1 MNIEKEFTKEKIV
14 DNLSKYETY
23 YQIALGKLV
32 HLSNIKEVSYEIDFK
47 LALGSIYELINDLKD
62 IENLDSIFDEEL
74 RKQTSVDV
82 LQKFVNDNM
91 ELIQSRDFAIEP
103 IINDIN
109 DNKYFNEEMN
119 KVYEDN
125 LKLHFKKY
133 SDFISEELAD
143 QIKNSV
149 LELTQK

>member
-74 RKQTSVDV
+74 RKQTSMDV

>member
-23 YQIALGKLV
+23 YQIALGKLI

-62 IENLDSIFDEEL
+62 IEDLDSIFDAEL
-74 RKQTSVDV
+74 RKQTSMDV

-91 ELIQSRDFAIEP
+91 ELIQSRNFAIEP

>member
-1 MNIEKEFTKEKIV
+1 MIIDKYYSRESIIN
-14 DNLSKYETY
+14 NLSKYETN
-23 YQIALGKLV
+23 YQIALGKLI
-32 HLSNIKEVSYEIDFK
+32 HLSGINDTTYEVDFK

-62 IENLDSIFDEEL
+62 IENLDSIFDKEL
-74 RKQTSVDV
+74 RKQTSMDV

-119 KVYEDN
+119 KVYHDN

-133 SDFISEELAD
+133 SDFISEELAY
-143 QIKNSV
+143 QIKNAI